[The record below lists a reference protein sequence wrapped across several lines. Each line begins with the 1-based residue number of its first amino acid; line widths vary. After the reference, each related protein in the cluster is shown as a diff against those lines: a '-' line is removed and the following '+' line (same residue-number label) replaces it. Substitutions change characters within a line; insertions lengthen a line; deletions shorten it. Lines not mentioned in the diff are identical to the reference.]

1 MFNPHS
7 EVQFS
12 DHNYLDYY
20 GMLTTSYSHGKLTS
34 KLHFIKT
41 MEFHPQ
47 VNKPSD
53 KKKKVTTH

>member
-53 KKKKVTTH
+53 KKKK